1 MTHLLGHHE
10 ALGYAEFVKNEY
22 PEEFVA
28 IKETFGDVW
37 TSVFTLFQVTTTD
50 NWEKK
55 HGQSSISTP
64 AGSFIVFTAW
74 SILSVL
80 TAVAANSMLEAKE
93 EEKQVEHYQI
103 ERNRQKFIL
112 FLKRSF
118 QEADVDQN
126 NLLDKEEFKAL
137 LEKPFVRKEM
147 KSLGIHESYE
157 EMIAKWS
164 ILDYNERGELTID
177 EFVEGMTH
185 LQEGLGTKHIVN
197 VQYTLDQVRAKAED
211 RLRHLKYDLQ
221 AVVSRNEEILKRVK
235 EQGESQH
242 QQQLSFW
249 LWQQWA
255 LRNSEALRNF
265 EISNTQDKTLET

>member
-1 MTHLLGHHE
+1 
-10 ALGYAEFVKNEY
+10 
-22 PEEFVA
+22 
-28 IKETFGDVW
+28 
-37 TSVFTLFQVTTTD
+37 
-50 NWEKK
+50 
-55 HGQSSISTP
+55 
-64 AGSFIVFTAW
+64 
-74 SILSVL
+74 
-80 TAVAANSMLEAKE
+80 MLEAKE